1 MNHRSERIKMSG
13 KRNSTFLVLSILVVF
28 LAGCALP
35 YMTPPAEYSAT
46 EPPTITPPVPGTA
59 VPATTTVQP
68 IAREITIKNAADLK
82 AAVIAP
88 ASNVLTIV
96 WAKDSST
103 LGIITQNTDANG
115 NWVSSAVI
123 LDGETLAM
131 TAFYNAPEG
140 RIAALSPDG
149 KSSAV
154 ISADMT
160 TMNIYDLSDG
170 NRDAVSITPGYLIN
184 DVTFSPSG
192 KYFTISSNESWLV
205 SLHSMPDGAEV
216 QTLTGFETA
225 APIYNAGFKGSND
238 AIVWHARATIQTQNV
253 SSGKMGIATSSED
266 FVDYYALTPDGK
278 LLASAAMK
286 TIDGNN
292 TSTVTLWNAASGSEV
307 RILILEQAVSC
318 MTFSADG
325 SMLAVGSGNNILVY
339 EVSSGSL
346 LATLSGHSGLPM
358 AVAFSPDGYS
368 LASAGQDNQLILW
381 QVMQ

>member
-1 MNHRSERIKMSG
+1 
-13 KRNSTFLVLSILVVF
+13 
-28 LAGCALP
+28 
-35 YMTPPAEYSAT
+35 
-46 EPPTITPPVPGTA
+46 
-59 VPATTTVQP
+59 
-68 IAREITIKNAADLK
+68 
-82 AAVIAP
+82 
-88 ASNVLTIV
+88 
-96 WAKDSST
+96 
-103 LGIITQNTDANG
+103 
-115 NWVSSAVI
+115 
-123 LDGETLAM
+123 
-131 TAFYNAPEG
+131 
-140 RIAALSPDG
+140 
-149 KSSAV
+149 
-154 ISADMT
+154 
-160 TMNIYDLSDG
+160 
-170 NRDAVSITPGYLIN
+170 
-184 DVTFSPSG
+184 
-192 KYFTISSNESWLV
+192 
-205 SLHSMPDGAEV
+205 MPDGAEV

-238 AIVWHARATIQTQNV
+238 VIVWHARATIQTQNV

-346 LATLSGHSGLPM
+346 LVTLSGHSSLPM
-358 AVAFSPDGYS
+358 ALAFSPDGYS
-368 LASAGQDNQLILW
+368 LASAGQDSQLILW